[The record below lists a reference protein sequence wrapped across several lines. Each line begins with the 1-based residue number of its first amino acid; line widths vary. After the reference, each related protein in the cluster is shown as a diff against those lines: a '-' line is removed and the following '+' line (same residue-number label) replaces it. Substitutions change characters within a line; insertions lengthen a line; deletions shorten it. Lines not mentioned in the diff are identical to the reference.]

1 MQNAKREKGTKMGLN
16 ITTQAGSFDPW
27 VKFNGKSGRWYI
39 KGAAGEEVEVN
50 PTAFVADFANIKT
63 GWLWFAAGLA
73 PDRVWDKDISNPAPK
88 PSENHKRGFSL
99 RLFSQATFGGVVDL
113 SSSSMHICNSINE
126 LYEAYEAG
134 LAANPG
140 MLPVVKY
147 NGTTAM
153 KDKHGTNYKPIF
165 SIEKWVAR
173 PAAFE
178 SDATPAPQA
187 QSAPASAPVAA
198 TAASSVSEF

>member
-1 MQNAKREKGTKMGLN
+1 MGLN
-16 ITTQAGSFDPW
+16 ITTQGGAFDPW

-39 KGAAGEEVEVN
+39 KGQDGEVEVN
-50 PTAFVADFANIKT
+50 PTAFVADFTNIKT

-73 PDRVWDKDISNPAPK
+73 PDRVWDKDITNPAPK

-99 RLFSQATFGGVVDL
+99 RLFSQGTFGGVVEL
-113 SSSSMHICNSINE
+113 SSSSMHICNSIND

-147 NGTTAM
+147 SGTSAM
-153 KDKHGTNYKPIF
+153 KDKHGTNYKPNF

-173 PAAFE
+173 PAAFD
-178 SDATPAPQA
+178 SDD
-187 QSAPASAPVAA
+187 APVAQA
-198 TAASSVSEF
+198 SPAAAPQPAAASSVSEF

>member
-1 MQNAKREKGTKMGLN
+1 MQNANAKRKTKMGLN
-16 ITTQAGSFDPW
+16 ITTQSGSFDPW

-39 KGAAGEEVEVN
+39 KGADGEEVEVN
-50 PTAFVADFANIKT
+50 PTSFVADFEGIKT

-73 PDRVWDKDISNPAPK
+73 PDRVWDKSIKEAAPK

-99 RLFSQATFGGVVDL
+99 RLFSQNTFGGVVDL
-113 SSSSMHICNSINE
+113 SSSSMHICNAINE

-140 MLPVVKY
+140 MVPVVKY
-147 NGTTAM
+147 NGTSAM
-153 KDKHGTNYKPIF
+153 KDKHGTNYKPNF

-178 SDATPAPQA
+178 SDAAPAPQA
-187 QSAPASAPVAA
+187 APAPVAA
-198 TAASSVSEF
+198 PVASSVSEF